1 MSTGR
6 NEFKSLILNLND
18 LIIGSVNIHGKSI
31 SNSQALISNI
41 KVRFK
46 NVRNFGVHW
55 YLKMH
60 GKICKGNSNTISWK
74 SLTFFALEFL
84 LEKRAKLVFQTSAEV
99 PIEC

>member
-6 NEFKSLILNLND
+6 NEFKSLMLNLND

-31 SNSQALISNI
+31 SKSQALISNI

-55 YLKMH
+55 YLKMV
-60 GKICKGNSNTISWK
+60 KYVKEIQIQLVGN
-74 SLTFFALEFL
+74 
-84 LEKRAKLVFQTSAEV
+84 
-99 PIEC
+99 P